1 MKRDDRTKKTE
12 KARETMQRIGMQLL
26 QEKKA
31 EIQREYGEK
40 GMGVVGKKDLQG
52 RDLLTLLIKANLATD
67 IPDDQKLTDE
77 EVIARASYLSLDVS
91 HILICECPQRF
102 RRSLLLDTRPLAP
115 LPPGVS
121 TRSAS
126 VLSYRTSSGRS
137 Y

>member
-1 MKRDDRTKKTE
+1 MDSETIVIPGLIIQSLKRDDRTKKTE

-40 GMGVVGKKDLQG
+40 GMGAVGKKDLQG

-77 EVIARASYLSLDVS
+77 EVIGQMSYVQSIV
-91 HILICECPQRF
+91 
-102 RRSLLLDTRPLAP
+102 
-115 LPPGVS
+115 
-121 TRSAS
+121 
-126 VLSYRTSSGRS
+126 
-137 Y
+137 